1 MDLLSDTDPFARALA
16 ERGYTDLTAVQSAVI
31 GPETLGRDLLVSAQ
45 TGSGKTV
52 AYGLAMAET
61 LLDGAERLGRAAD
74 PLALIIAPTRE
85 LALQVHQELR
95 WLYGPAGGVVV
106 SCVGGMDPRAE
117 SRALQ
122 RGAHIVVGTPG
133 RLRDHMERGALR
145 TSAMQAVVLD
155 EADEM
160 LDLGFSEDIGFL
172 LDLTPPD
179 RRTLLFSATLP
190 SEILKLAARYQTD
203 AMRIALTA
211 GPAGHADIEHRVV
224 RVAPTDIEHVVVNLL
239 RYIDAPASMV
249 FCATRESVR
258 HLQASLTERGFGVVA
273 LSGELSQGERNHAL
287 QALRDG
293 RARVCV
299 ATDVA
304 ARGIDLPS
312 LDLVIHA
319 ELPRT
324 AQTLQHRSGRT
335 GRAGRKGISVL
346 LVPVSRR
353 RRAEGM
359 LAEAGISVEWSAAPT
374 IEQIRDKDWQRLLT
388 HPVLTEGASE
398 EEQAMAEAL
407 LAERPAAD
415 LALALVRL
423 YRSLL
428 PSAEEVIDPGEM
440 PPRRERA
447 DRPPR
452 ANPRDLGPTVWFR
465 LNIGREKNADPRWLI
480 PLICRQGRISK
491 TEIGDIRI
499 QPRETV
505 FEIAGSQ
512 AAHFQE
518 AVKQATRP
526 EGRIELLGDTPPP
539 KSSRPAKDAPRSRD
553 GAPRRD
559 KESGPAPRKPRDVPR
574 DAGRDTGREAGREEA
589 GDSASLPRFVEA
601 RGPRSASGPA
611 RKGDGR
617 KEGGYKEG
625 AARKEGGFKAGSVGK
640 AKGRGKAAPAAAK
653 PWGKSKSP
661 LASKPASKP
670 AKKRKG

>member
-1 MDLLSDTDPFARALA
+1 
-16 ERGYTDLTAVQSAVI
+16 
-31 GPETLGRDLLVSAQ
+31 
-45 TGSGKTV
+45 
-52 AYGLAMAET
+52 
-61 LLDGAERLGRAAD
+61 
-74 PLALIIAPTRE
+74 
-85 LALQVHQELR
+85 
-95 WLYGPAGGVVV
+95 
-106 SCVGGMDPRAE
+106 MDPRAE
-117 SRALQ
+117 ARALQ

-133 RLRDHMERGALR
+133 RLRDHFERGALR
-145 TSAMQAVVLD
+145 TGAMQAVVLD

-172 LDLTPPD
+172 LDMTPQD

-273 LSGELSQGERNHAL
+273 LSGELSQNERNHAL

-346 LVPVSRR
+346 LVPISRR
-353 RRAEGM
+353 RRAESL
-359 LAEAGISVEWSAAPT
+359 LAEAGITVEWSAAPT
-374 IEQIRDKDWQRLLT
+374 MEQIRDKDWKRLLT
-388 HPVLTEGASE
+388 HPVLTETASE
-398 EEQAMAEAL
+398 EEQAMAESL

-423 YRSLL
+423 YRSQL
-428 PSAEEVIDPGEM
+428 PSAEEVIDPGE
-440 PPRRERA
+440 PPARGERRERA

-452 ANPRDLGPTVWFR
+452 ANPRDMGPTVWFR

-512 AAHFQE
+512 ADHFQE

-526 EGRIELLGDTPPP
+526 EGRIELLGEAPP
-539 KSSRPAKDAPRSRD
+539 PRSRAPKD
-553 GAPRRD
+553 GPRPRSGAPRRD
-559 KESGPAPRKPRDVPR
+559 KDSGAPRRDKDSGPAARKPRDIPY
-574 DAGRDTGREAGREEA
+574 DAGRDES
-589 GDSASLPRFVEA
+589 GDSGARPFVEA
-601 RGPRSASGPA
+601 RAPRSAAGPA
-611 RKGDGR
+611 RKAEDRKDGGFKKSAPR
-617 KEGGYKEG
+617 NEGAPKKEGGYK
-625 AARKEGGFKAGSVGK
+625 ADSATKP
-640 AKGRGKAAPAAAK
+640 KGRGKAAPAAAK

-661 LASKPASKP
+661 LASKPA
-670 AKKRKG
+670 KKRKG